1 MSKIKTPEDLL
12 NLQVEEFNKGNIDFL
27 MTLYENE
34 ACFASKPGQVVKD
47 LESIRQT
54 LKDFIDKGSKLEAKV
69 KRVLQAS
76 GLALITTE
84 WSMNGAESDVK
95 PINLTGRGTVVL
107 RRQSDGSWLMVIENP
122 WGTD

>member
-1 MSKIKTPEDLL
+1 MLLQQQNMSKIKTPEDLL

-54 LKDFIDKGSKLEAKV
+54 LQGFIDIGE
-69 KRVLQAS
+69 Q
-76 GLALITTE
+76 
-84 WSMNGAESDVK
+84 
-95 PINLTGRGTVVL
+95 
-107 RRQSDGSWLMVIENP
+107 Q
-122 WGTD
+122 

>member
-1 MSKIKTPEDLL
+1 MPKIKTPEALL

-34 ACFASKPGQVVKD
+34 ACFASKAGQVVKD

-69 KRVLQAS
+69 KGVLQAS
-76 GLALITTE
+76 DHALITTE
-84 WSMNGAESDVK
+84 
-95 PINLTGRGTVVL
+95 
-107 RRQSDGSWLMVIENP
+107 
-122 WGTD
+122 